1 MAFPDLA
8 KAVGEPVRR
17 AVARTAEDAVA
28 TDPLSGL
35 SARQAKAARTL
46 AQDLGRQLAG
56 ARKDA
61 TGAVMRA
68 ALLLLAGEV
77 GG

>member
-1 MAFPDLA
+1 M
-8 KAVGEPVRR
+8 RR
-17 AVARTAEDAVA
+17 AVARTAEGAAVA
-28 TDPLSGL
+28 DPLSGL
-35 SARQAKAARTL
+35 SARQAKAARML

-61 TGAVMRA
+61 ADEVVRA